1 MAEPSVSDVLMN
13 IDYRDFPRLDN
24 PPAIKSQEI
33 LGNYTLDN
41 PRLGTIGPYKLSP
54 LDKQREG
61 IASML
66 MRLGEDDPYY
76 ANKFAKDLTLIS
88 EFIPGFGDVQG
99 IREGQFMINE
109 GNPLAGGIMMGASM
123 IPLVPGSAVAR
134 QAMKLQQK
142 IKKGKFDEQREL
154 RNASSGGE
162 TTAAYNAAE
171 KHRKSWQKD
180 EKKLNNLIAKEYKKG
195 NILFHGSQTKGIENL
210 KLPEKGS
217 TGGIYTLVNPTDPRF
232 ARYIEGLPS
241 KGGPGSGYVLTPNF
255 SKELDIDD
263 MPEDIL
269 RKLTDLELYRGR
281 PSRGGTGKL
290 DLDINQILRG
300 DKFLSSKTPMHID
313 KDLADIFTKEGYDA
327 LRFPRRDM
335 RGEAETIVS
344 LNPENLDIIDEIAYE
359 DLDDFIRQ
367 LLSEQ

>member
-1 MAEPSVSDVLMN
+1 MAESPN
-13 IDYRDFPRLDN
+13 IDYRDFPRLNDDVILN
-24 PPAIKSQEI
+24 TDI

-41 PRLGTIGPYKLSP
+41 PRLGTIGPYEPSP
-54 LDKQREG
+54 LEKQREA

-66 MRLGEDDPYY
+66 MRLGEDDPYV
-76 ANKFAKDLTLIS
+76 ANKFAEDLTFIS

-123 IPLVPGSAVAR
+123 VPLVPGSAVAR
-134 QAMKLQQK
+134 QVMKLQQK

-162 TTAAYNAAE
+162 TTAAYAAAE
-171 KHRKSWQKD
+171 KHRSSWKNT
-180 EKKLNNLIAKEYKKG
+180 EKKLNNLIANEYKKG
-195 NILFHGSQTKGIENL
+195 NILFHGSQTKGIKNL
-210 KLPEKGS
+210 KLPKGQGTS
-217 TGGIYTLVNPTDPRF
+217 EGGIYTLVNPTDPRF

-255 SKELDIDD
+255 SKELDIDN

-300 DKFLSSKTPMHID
+300 ERFLRSKTPMHID

-344 LNPENLDIIDEIAYE
+344 LNPKNLDIIDEIAYE
-359 DLDDFIRQ
+359 DLDDYIRQ